1 MRHLTRFIFMFSL
14 VSFDLQNKN
23 RLDLE
28 NDGTSKCALC
38 FTSFFFLFLQ
48 LSWDIINR
56 QKPTCAYCV

>member
-38 FTSFFFLFLQ
+38 FTSFFFYFILTAFLGY
-48 LSWDIINR
+48 N
-56 QKPTCAYCV
+56 